1 MLHLLLSRNAR
12 WHPYPEHR
20 IETLWITLRQDDLAL
35 DFLPGIELFSFKYI
49 PTPNTILG
57 KAGQMGQCLDSSAK
71 KKNHK
76 ATLANPHHETKELKC
91 VPAKCAIAPLL
102 STDPQTD

>member
-71 KKNHK
+71 KKKSQSNSRK
-76 ATLANPHHETKELKC
+76 SPSRDKRAEM
-91 VPAKCAIAPLL
+91 CAGKVCYSSSAFN
-102 STDPQTD
+102 